1 MSESTLKLLRRF
13 EDLPDSQEKAE
24 ASRQYQQDEIGI
36 YELMAIAQRM
46 LEEHKQTQTN
56 ANK

>member
-1 MSESTLKLLRRF
+1 MSERVLKLLRQF
-13 EDLPDSQEKAE
+13 EDLPDSEEKAE

-46 LEEHKQTQTN
+46 LEEHKQTHD
-56 ANK
+56 